1 MTAAPAGTTRR
12 VTVVTPLAR
21 MDVAL
26 PPRST
31 LAELV
36 PQLVRLAGAEGQ
48 ATAEHPGW
56 VLSRLG
62 GAPLAAGLTVSEAAV
77 RDGEVLC
84 LNPRERPRTPL
95 LFDDV
100 VDSIASVAGSSSR
113 AWGPETARRAGLA
126 AAAVLLTG
134 AAALVQ
140 ASTAGTALAPV
151 ACGLLA
157 VVLLLGGGALSRAYG
172 DAEAG
177 VAVSVAGFTSALL
190 AGMSALPPH
199 PPFSLAAGP
208 LGCGLAAVTVYGV
221 LAAVS
226 VADRLPWFVAVTVAA
241 ALGAVTTAVVL
252 LVGGGAGTAESAA
265 AVLAVVVTALT
276 AAAPMLSLRLGK
288 LPLPRVPDDIDAF
301 RADERP
307 SLGADMVGQTAYARR
322 LLGGLLVA
330 AGLVLL
336 GCALVL
342 VRGSAWDAGLLA
354 LLGIAWTLRSRS
366 YSDASHRV
374 LLAVPGVATLA
385 FAAVWLVLNSDRALV
400 LSAGLAVVAA
410 ASSCVAY
417 AGRVARGHHSPYWAR
432 VLDVAEF
439 LALVSLIPMAAMVT
453 GIYEAVRG

>member
-1 MTAAPAGTTRR
+1 MTAVPAGATRR

-56 VLSRLG
+56 VLCRLG

-84 LNPRERPRTPL
+84 LNPRERPRAPL

-126 AAAVLLTG
+126 AAAVLLAG
-134 AAALVQ
+134 AAALLQ
-140 ASTAGTALAPV
+140 ASMALAPF

-177 VAVSVAGFTSALL
+177 VAVSVAGFAPALL

-208 LGCGLAAVTVYGV
+208 LGCGLAAVTAYGV

-241 ALGAVTTAVVL
+241 ALGAAATAVVL
-252 LVGGGAGTAESAA
+252 LVGGDTAEPAA
-265 AVLAVVVTALT
+265 AVLAVVVTAST
-276 AAAPMLSLRLGK
+276 AAAPMLALRLGK

-307 SLGADMVGQTAYARR
+307 SLGADVVGQTAYARR
-322 LLGGLLVA
+322 LLGGLLAA
-330 AGLVLL
+330 AGLVLV

-342 VRGSAWDAGLLA
+342 VRGSGWDAGLLG
-354 LLGIAWTLRSRS
+354 LLGVAWTLRSRS

-374 LLAVPGVATLA
+374 LLAVPGVAALG
-385 FAAVWLVLNSDRALV
+385 FAAGWLVLDGNRALV
-400 LSAGLAVVAA
+400 LSAGIAVVVAA
-410 ASSCVAY
+410 AICVAY
-417 AGRVARGHHSPYWAR
+417 AGRVVRGHHSPYWAR

-439 LALVSLIPMAAMVT
+439 LSLVSLVPMAAMIT
-453 GIYEAVRG
+453 GLYEAVRG

>member
-1 MTAAPAGTTRR
+1 MTAARR

-36 PQLVRLAGAEGQ
+36 PQLVRLADAEGQ
-48 ATAEHPGW
+48 ANPEHPGW

-62 GAPLAAGLTVSEAAV
+62 GAPLAAGLTVADAAV

-113 AWGPETARRAGLA
+113 SWGPEAARRAGLV
-126 AAAVLLTG
+126 AAAVLLVG
-134 AAALVQ
+134 SAVLLQ

-151 ACGLLA
+151 ACGVLA

-177 VAVSVAGFTSALL
+177 VAVSVAGFAPALL
-190 AGMSALPPH
+190 AGMSALPAH

-208 LGCGLAAVTVYGV
+208 LGCGLAAVTAYGV

-226 VADRLPWFVAVTVAA
+226 VADRVPWFVAVTAAA

-252 LVGGGAGTAESAA
+252 LAGSVAEPAA

-276 AAAPMLSLRLGK
+276 AAAPMLALRLGK

-336 GCALVL
+336 GCAPVL
-342 VRGSAWDAGLLA
+342 VRGSGWDAGLLA
-354 LLGIAWTLRSRS
+354 LLGVAWTLRSRS
-366 YSDASHRV
+366 YSDTSHRV
-374 LLAVPGVATLA
+374 LLLVPGFAALG
-385 FAAVWLVLNSDRALV
+385 FAAVWLVLDGDRALV
-400 LSAGLAVVAA
+400 LPAGFVVAVAA
-410 ASSCVAY
+410 AICVAY
-417 AGRVARGHHSPYWAR
+417 AGRVARGHRSPYWAR
-432 VLDVAEF
+432 VLDIAEF
-439 LALVSLIPMAAMVT
+439 LALVSLVPMAAMIT
-453 GIYEAVRG
+453 GVYEAVRG

>member
-1 MTAAPAGTTRR
+1 MTAARR

-36 PQLVRLAGAEGQ
+36 PQLVRLADAEGQ
-48 ATAEHPGW
+48 ANPEHPGW

-62 GAPLAAGLTVSEAAV
+62 GAPLAAAHCGHAAV
-77 RDGEVLC
+77 RDGGSPLPEPL
-84 LNPRERPRTPL
+84 ERPRTPL

-113 AWGPETARRAGLA
+113 SWGPEAARRAGLV
-126 AAAVLLTG
+126 AAAVLLVG
-134 AAALVQ
+134 SAVLLQ

-151 ACGLLA
+151 ACGVLA

-177 VAVSVAGFTSALL
+177 VAVSVAGFAPALL
-190 AGMSALPPH
+190 AGMSALPAH

-208 LGCGLAAVTVYGV
+208 LGCGLAAVTAYGV

-226 VADRLPWFVAVTVAA
+226 VADRVPWFVAVTAAA

-252 LVGGGAGTAESAA
+252 LAGSVAEPAA

-276 AAAPMLSLRLGK
+276 AAAPMLALRLGK

-336 GCALVL
+336 GCAPVL
-342 VRGSAWDAGLLA
+342 VRGSGWDAGLLA
-354 LLGIAWTLRSRS
+354 LLGVAWTLRSRS
-366 YSDASHRV
+366 YSDTSHRV
-374 LLAVPGVATLA
+374 LLLVPGFAALG
-385 FAAVWLVLNSDRALV
+385 FAAVWLVLDGDRALV
-400 LSAGLAVVAA
+400 LPAGFVVAVAA
-410 ASSCVAY
+410 AICVAY
-417 AGRVARGHHSPYWAR
+417 AGRVARPPLPVLGGYWTSPNSSRSCHSSRWR
-432 VLDVAEF
+432 
-439 LALVSLIPMAAMVT
+439 
-453 GIYEAVRG
+453 R